1 MYDITDAAIIPNEIL
16 MSQEL
21 KKLGWGKTEAFATH
35 HVYYGFKKKIIGITV
50 FHPEL
55 GACEC
60 THYLLDKH
68 LLDK

>member
-1 MYDITDAAIIPNEIL
+1 MYDISNSRKISNEIE

-21 KKLGWGKTEAFATH
+21 KKREWSTVQRFTTH
-35 HVYYGFKKKIIGITV
+35 HVYYDIYKKMIGITV

-60 THYLLDKH
+60 AHYLLD
-68 LLDK
+68 